1 MYCSTVCGKLYLS
14 FQEQS
19 DLLQQGFD
27 DKASQMQREIDA
39 LKDAKAQE
47 VENRPSFISKALD
60 TVGTAA
66 TMFLPGIFPK
76 IGGMALKLFSKLF

>member
-1 MYCSTVCGKLYLS
+1 MS

-27 DKASQMQREIDA
+27 DKPNASQMQREIDA